1 MGSHL
6 QQDCSEEELIH
17 LAQRGDREAFAILY
31 ESHVGQVYQYL
42 LNRLGQPADAEDVT
56 AEVFIRA
63 MRALPSFEI
72 RGAPLI
78 AWLLRIAHNQAVNH
92 LKRRSRR
99 QEVDLFDSGMPS
111 DDDPAELAVQRTAFE
126 EVSTAMGTL
135 TSLQQQVLQL
145 RFLRQFTIAET
156 AHRMSRS
163 EKAVKFLQHSAVKAL
178 RRRLSNKE
186 ADYDDR

>member
-31 ESHVGQVYQYL
+31 DSHVGQVYQYL

-145 RFLRQFTIAET
+145 RFLRQLTITET

-186 ADYDDR
+186 ADDDR